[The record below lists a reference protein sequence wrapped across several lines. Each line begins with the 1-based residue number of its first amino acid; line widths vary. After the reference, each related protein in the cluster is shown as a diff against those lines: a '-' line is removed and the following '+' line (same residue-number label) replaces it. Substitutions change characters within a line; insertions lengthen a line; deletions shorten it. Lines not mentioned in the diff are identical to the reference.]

1 MSFGAK
7 PETGAARD
15 CGTEEDGVE
24 DMLTVKYLQADG
36 VETIGEYDG
45 VTKEVQDGHP
55 IIYAH
60 RADGGENCAQFGP
73 ILTGSSEDACIPTLY
88 VMNRFGATVATYRL

>member
-1 MSFGAK
+1 
-7 PETGAARD
+7 
-15 CGTEEDGVE
+15 
-24 DMLTVKYLQADG
+24 MLTVKYLQADG

-45 VTKEVQDGHP
+45 VTKEMKGNDP

-60 RADGGENCAQFGP
+60 RNDGGENCTQFGP
-73 ILTGSSEDACIPTLY
+73 IVTGNSDDPYVPTVY